1 MNKVFRYLIM
11 LTIAFTVAFN
21 AAAGDNQQKMSRE
34 KFAEVQAMQYA
45 KELSLTDEQTDLFV
59 KTYCDCQKEL
69 WSYGPQKNEAEK
81 RNSDKREL
89 TEDEARRELTN
100 RFAHWRKFND
110 VQEKYYKKYSK
121 FMSQVEI
128 FRFYELE
135 RKHMD
140 KMRHHGKNR
149 PPRGPRKAQS
159 PR

>member
-11 LTIAFTVAFN
+11 LTIALTVAFN
-21 AAAGDNQQKMSRE
+21 ATAGDNQQKMSRE

-69 WSYGPQKNEAEK
+69 WSYGPRKNEAEK

-135 RKHMD
+135 RKQMD

-149 PPRGPRKAQS
+149 PPRGSRKAQS

>member
-1 MNKVFRYLIM
+1 MSKALRYLIM
-11 LTIAFTVAFN
+11 LTLALNVAFN
-21 AAAGDNQQKMSRE
+21 AAVGNNQQKMSRE
-34 KFAEVQAMQYA
+34 KFAEIQAMQYA
-45 KELSLTDEQTDLFV
+45 RELSLNDEQTTQFV
-59 KTYCDCQKEL
+59 KTYCECQKEL
-69 WSYGPQKNEAEK
+69 WSYGPQKNEADK

-100 RFAHWRKFND
+100 RFTHWRKFND

-140 KMRHHGKNR
+140 KMRRNGKNR
-149 PPRGPRKAQS
+149 PQRSRKAQS

>member
-11 LTIAFTVAFN
+11 LTIALTVTFN